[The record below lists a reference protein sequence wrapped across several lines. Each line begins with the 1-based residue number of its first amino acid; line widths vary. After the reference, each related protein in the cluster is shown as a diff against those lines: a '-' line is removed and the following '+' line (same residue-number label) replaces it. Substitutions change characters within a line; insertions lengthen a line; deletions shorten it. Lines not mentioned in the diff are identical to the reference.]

1 MNTNYHNQREDAR
14 DQGWTPRKRQTT
26 GRARIILIAV
36 AAFVVAI
43 QGAAAKLTV
52 EPFPMDATGHVVF
65 TGVVQVEGA
74 TAAELFSRAQL
85 WAAKTREGVRNV
97 VKVNDPASGLLII
110 TTHLVYTGN
119 FARTTIEVKDGRYR
133 WTIDQLL
140 AGPDRADAP
149 PYEILLTKERVG
161 SNAWGRRSMCEGDRR
176 MLLAVA
182 AELQTVMTTAPG
194 KW

>member
-1 MNTNYHNQREDAR
+1 MRKLTTTLATLALATTFAQR
-14 DQGWTPRKRQTT
+14 T
-26 GRARIILIAV
+26 
-36 AAFVVAI
+36 
-43 QGAAAKLTV
+43 AAKLTV

-65 TGVVQVEGA
+65 TGVVEVPGV
-74 TAAELFSRAQL
+74 TAADLYSRALL
-85 WAAKTREGVRNV
+85 WTTKTHEGVRNV
-97 VKVNDPASGLLII
+97 IELDDPIAGRLVIA
-110 TTHLVYTGN
+110 THLVYTQN
-119 FARTTIEVKDGRYR
+119 SARTTVEVKDGRYR

-176 MLLAVA
+176 MLLAIA
-182 AELQTVMTTAPG
+182 SELQTVMTTAPA